1 MARPVAGFLSHA
13 LGQQFYIENK
23 SGAGGN
29 IGIEAAARS
38 EPDGDTFLMVPV
50 GVVARP
56 HVSDLKVDPVKD
68 LVSVIELSRQPLVI
82 AVHAS
87 LGIKKLTEFV
97 AAAAESQD
105 CATDSVEA

>member
-23 SGAGGN
+23 SSAGGN

-38 EPDGDTFLMVPV
+38 EPDGYTLLMVPV

-56 HVSDLKVDPVKD
+56 HVSDLKVDRVQGSGLCD
-68 LVSVIELSRQPLVI
+68 RI
-82 AVHAS
+82 
-87 LGIKKLTEFV
+87 V
-97 AAAAESQD
+97 APATRYR
-105 CATDSVEA
+105 CACLARNPEID